1 MKLVL
6 VSAGAACEYIST
18 LSTMNSPSSCQ
29 SINNVAEAF
38 TIVLIVLMSMNW
50 SYSWLSFSVLRYS
63 STMAGSN
70 LPEFCLDYRKYTVE
84 MISEPTAAI
93 IKKVRKQ
100 MDDVASVPDDKVS
113 DGRVR

>member
-1 MKLVL
+1 
-6 VSAGAACEYIST
+6 
-18 LSTMNSPSSCQ
+18 
-29 SINNVAEAF
+29 
-38 TIVLIVLMSMNW
+38 
-50 SYSWLSFSVLRYS
+50 
-63 STMAGSN
+63 MAGSN

-113 DGRVR
+113 DGRVRQINCVFVVLVCINE

>member
-18 LSTMNSPSSCQ
+18 MSTMNSPSSCQ

-50 SYSWLSFSVLRYS
+50 S
-63 STMAGSN
+63 
-70 LPEFCLDYRKYTVE
+70 
-84 MISEPTAAI
+84 
-93 IKKVRKQ
+93 
-100 MDDVASVPDDKVS
+100 
-113 DGRVR
+113 